1 VLKITDGVLRHMA
14 VKRPKPGPSPSGPA
28 PSADREQEYAEPF
41 AESGAGLQ
49 SGPGE
54 PTEGE
59 E

>member
-1 VLKITDGVLRHMA
+1 MA
-14 VKRPKPGPSPSGPA
+14 DTRPKPGPTPPGPQ
-28 PSADREQEYAEPF
+28 PSADREREYAEPF